1 MLFTTG
7 EYVLFLAAVVILYW
21 LTPYDRVRVWILLV
35 ASYAFYASWNKWLA
49 LLIAVTSVADYL
61 IARGMDATPRQRVR
75 KALLLGSLVMNLGLL
90 CYFKYANFFLQSLEE
105 GLRDA
110 GASVSFPVLSVI
122 LPVGISFYTFE
133 AINYTVDVFRRKM
146 PAERHLDHFL
156 LFILFFPHLIAGP
169 IVRAKDFL
177 PQVKKPKRWS
187 WPRVGLGLGLLI
199 LGAFKKLAIADRM
212 VPFVD
217 PVFADVSKYSSAASW
232 TAAVAFAIQVYCDF
246 SGYSDMALGAAHLLG
261 YKLVINFRM
270 PFLAPNFSDFW
281 RRWHVSL
288 STWLRDYLFIPL
300 GGSRHGYWRTNRN
313 VLITMTLGGLWHG
326 ANWPMVVWGFLQG
339 VLLVA
344 HRLWVAFLEPFPGV
358 RSVLRSPPGTV
369 LRVAFTFALF
379 VMTLSVFRSPTL
391 GAGWDMLTR
400 MFVPTQGLPAPLL
413 MHGFWVTIAIL
424 AVGHAL
430 GWYLTQSPFVWR
442 RAWMGTPALVLGAVG
457 AAVLVLAVVLAPGAT
472 KAFIYFQF

>member
-7 EYVLFLAAVVILYW
+7 EYVLFLTAVVTLYW
-21 LTPYDRVRVWILLV
+21 LTPYHRVRVWILLV
-35 ASYAFYASWNKWLA
+35 ASYAFYASWNRWLA
-49 LLIAVTSVADYL
+49 LLIAGTSVADYL
-61 IARGMDATPRQRVR
+61 VARGMDATPRQRVR

-105 GLRDA
+105 GLRAA

-169 IVRAKDFL
+169 IVRASDLL
-177 PQVKKPKRWS
+177 PQIKKPKRWS

-246 SGYSDMALGAAHLLG
+246 SGYSDMALGAAHLVG

-281 RRWHVSL
+281 RRWHISL

-300 GGSRHGYWRTNRN
+300 GGSRHGEWKTNRN
-313 VLITMTLGGLWHG
+313 LLITMTLGGLWHG

-344 HRLWVAFLEPFPGV
+344 HRLWVAFLEPFPAA
-358 RSVLRSPPGTV
+358 RAVLRSPPGTV
-369 LRVAFTFALF
+369 VRVAFTFALF
-379 VMTLSVFRSPTL
+379 AITLAIFRSPTL
-391 GAGWDMLTR
+391 GAGWEMLTR
-400 MFVPTQGLPAPLL
+400 MFVPTNGLPTPLL
-413 MHGFWVTIAIL
+413 MQAFWVTIVL
-424 AVGHAL
+424 MAVGHAL
-430 GWYLTQSPFVWR
+430 GWYMTQSPFVWR
-442 RAWMGTPALVLGAVG
+442 RAWMEIPAPVLGVIG
-457 AAVLVLAVVLAPGAT
+457 AAMLVTAVVLAHGAT
-472 KAFIYFQF
+472 RAFIYFQF